1 MDKPNIHHAIVSE
14 LYKAMATLGAEPKH
28 LGAVGPWGDTLTDEE
43 VLALLRE
50 WNAKG
55 AITLQRP

>member
-1 MDKPNIHHAIVSE
+1 MDKPNIHHAIVGE
-14 LYKAMATLGAEPKH
+14 LYKAMATLGADPKL
-28 LGAVGPWGDTLTDEE
+28 LGAVGSWGDTLDDDS

-55 AITLQRP
+55 TIRLDR